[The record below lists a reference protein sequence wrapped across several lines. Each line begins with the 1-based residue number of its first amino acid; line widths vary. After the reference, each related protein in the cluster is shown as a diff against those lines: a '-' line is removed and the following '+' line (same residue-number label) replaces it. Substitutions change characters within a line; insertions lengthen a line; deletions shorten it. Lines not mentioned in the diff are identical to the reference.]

1 MSDCIFCKI
10 VDGDIP
16 AQLVYED
23 EKVVVFPDINPKANI
38 HLLMIPKQHI
48 SSLEALTQEH
58 DELIAHMM
66 HLLPKLAK
74 DQGLDDGFRT
84 IINTGAG
91 GGQEVMHL
99 HMHLMGGSNLPGF

>member
-10 VDGDIP
+10 VEGEIP

-23 EKVVVFPDINPKANI
+23 DNVVVFPDINPKANV
-38 HLLMIPKQHI
+38 HLLIIPKQHV
-48 SSLEALTQEH
+48 SSLDALTPEH
-58 DELIAHMM
+58 DELMAHMM
-66 HLLPKLAK
+66 RLLPKLAK
-74 DQGLDDGFRT
+74 DQGLEDGFRT